1 MAPEYKNSYSRA
13 RSDAL
18 FAPMIGVTQDIIV
31 MTGVGESITLS
42 FVNGVYNDGATET
55 VTVMS
60 GIGISTTLQF
70 TNGVLVSSLSGA
82 V

>member
-1 MAPEYKNSYSRA
+1 MSPEYKNAYSKKQFEEKFQEKEDSSSGISA
-13 RSDAL
+13 
-18 FAPMIGVTQDIIV
+18 
-31 MTGVGESITLS
+31 
-42 FVNGVYNDGATET
+42 T

-60 GIGISTTLQF
+60 GIDISTTLQF